1 MLRICPRC
9 MAEFAHRKKSL
20 AGLLGWLAATDRDE
34 EGMKEVV
41 ADAGIEEE
49 VVDRERDV
57 EKQMEEL
64 ALKKV
69 ETARKRETR

>member
-1 MLRICPRC
+1 
-9 MAEFAHRKKSL
+9 MAEFTHRKKDLESL
-20 AGLLGWLAATDRDE
+20 MGWLDTDSRDE

-41 ADAGIEEE
+41 LDGGEAKE
-49 VVDRERDV
+49 VVNRKENV

-64 ALKKV
+64 ALKKA

>member
-1 MLRICPRC
+1 MC
-9 MAEFAHRKKSL
+9 MAEFAHRKKNLESL
-20 AGLLGWLAATDRDE
+20 MGWLETLDRDE

-41 ADAGIEEE
+41 SDGGEEKEVADRKEN
-49 VVDRERDV
+49 V

>member
-1 MLRICPRC
+1 MLRICPSC

-20 AGLLGWLAATDRDE
+20 EGLLGWLGAVDRDE

-41 ADAGIEEE
+41 ADAAGEKE
-49 VVDRERDV
+49 VVEQKEDI

>member
-1 MLRICPRC
+1 

-20 AGLLGWLAATDRDE
+20 ESLLGWLRAVDRDE

-41 ADAGIEEE
+41 ADADAEASEEKE
-49 VVDRERDV
+49 VVDRKERV
-57 EKQMEEL
+57 EKEMEEL